1 MYNFKF
7 SNFVNVLLQSIGII
21 HNPERLPSFV
31 DSLITAVIQ
40 NEAEGKKEQRLSVE
54 DADEDVFT
62 EPEGFNSDLEG
73 EVIEQVCYNG
83 ESFFVKAQ
91 MYDVKGHQCW

>member
-1 MYNFKF
+1 MC
-7 SNFVNVLLQSIGII
+7 NVQLQILEFHSCIITKYWCHSQSSRKTLL
-21 HNPERLPSFV
+21 SFV

-54 DADEDVFT
+54 DAEDEDVFN

-73 EVIEQVCYNG
+73 EVIEQVCQNG
-83 ESFFVKAQ
+83 KVSLLKLKCT
-91 MYDVKGHQCW
+91 M